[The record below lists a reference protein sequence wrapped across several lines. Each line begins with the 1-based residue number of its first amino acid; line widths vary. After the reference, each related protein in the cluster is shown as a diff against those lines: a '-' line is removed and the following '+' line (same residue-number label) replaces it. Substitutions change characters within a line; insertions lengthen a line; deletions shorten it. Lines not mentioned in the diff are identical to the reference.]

1 MWKNRDAVKEKN
13 VNKYPKVKFN
23 QKMEESSK
31 IENDFIDNLK
41 KQIYFMEMELKL
53 MQEREREI
61 AKSGGFTQLFNDD
74 KDPSMHIQQLKI
86 KYANMRKKME
96 DHILSLN
103 DQKREIVGINVSL
116 KAKLSSIQKLEQELE
131 NNQKNR
137 SQEELHEEK
146 QKIKNYKSEFN
157 DIVNKFKII
166 QDNYINK
173 KAKNALIDDDPKQK
187 APDLL
192 SNEERKNNFDI
203 KQIENQNEKE
213 VQIKEK
219 KSEQNVFDNNIANL
233 SGVNK
238 IQTINDDTFFNFK
251 RNNGTY
257 KRNCIIFW
265 VILAIIIIVGL
276 ITILALKK

>member
-1 MWKNRDAVKEKN
+1 MNDSSSYEDELNILLDRL
-13 VNKYPKVKFN
+13 
-23 QKMEESSK
+23 SK
-31 IENDFIDNLK
+31 IITTFNTLS
-41 KQIYFMEMELKL
+41 
-53 MQEREREI
+53 REQAEI
-61 AKSGGFTQLFNDD
+61 AILDTTS
-74 KDPSMHIQQLKI
+74 KI
-86 KYANMRKKME
+86 KE
-96 DHILSLN
+96 GES
-103 DQKREIVGINVSL
+103 V
-116 KAKLSSIQKLEQELE
+116 IQKLEQELE

-219 KSEQNVFDNNIANL
+219 KSDQKVFEINIANL

-251 RNNGTY
+251 RNSGKY

-265 VILAIIIIVGL
+265 IILAVIVIVGL
-276 ITILALKK
+276 ITILELKK

>member
-1 MWKNRDAVKEKN
+1 MNDSSSYEDELNILLDRL
-13 VNKYPKVKFN
+13 
-23 QKMEESSK
+23 SK
-31 IENDFIDNLK
+31 IITTFNTLS
-41 KQIYFMEMELKL
+41 
-53 MQEREREI
+53 REQAEI
-61 AKSGGFTQLFNDD
+61 AILDTTS
-74 KDPSMHIQQLKI
+74 KI
-86 KYANMRKKME
+86 KE
-96 DHILSLN
+96 GES
-103 DQKREIVGINVSL
+103 V
-116 KAKLSSIQKLEQELE
+116 IQKLEQELE

-219 KSEQNVFDNNIANL
+219 KSDQNVFEKNIANL

-238 IQTINDDTFFNFK
+238 IPTINDDTFFNFK
-251 RNNGTY
+251 RNSGKY

-265 VILAIIIIVGL
+265 IILAVIVIVGL
-276 ITILALKK
+276 ITILELKK

>member
-1 MWKNRDAVKEKN
+1 MNDSSSYEDELNILLDRL
-13 VNKYPKVKFN
+13 
-23 QKMEESSK
+23 SK
-31 IENDFIDNLK
+31 IITTFNTLS
-41 KQIYFMEMELKL
+41 
-53 MQEREREI
+53 REQAEI
-61 AKSGGFTQLFNDD
+61 AILDTTS
-74 KDPSMHIQQLKI
+74 KI
-86 KYANMRKKME
+86 KE
-96 DHILSLN
+96 GES
-103 DQKREIVGINVSL
+103 V
-116 KAKLSSIQKLEQELE
+116 IQKLEQELE

-219 KSEQNVFDNNIANL
+219 KSDQNVFENNIANL

-238 IQTINDDTFFNFK
+238 NNINDDTFFNFK
-251 RNNGTY
+251 RNSGKY

-265 VILAIIIIVGL
+265 IILAVIVIVGL
-276 ITILALKK
+276 ITILELKK

>member
-1 MWKNRDAVKEKN
+1 MNDSSSYEDELNILLDRL
-13 VNKYPKVKFN
+13 
-23 QKMEESSK
+23 SK
-31 IENDFIDNLK
+31 IITTFNTLS
-41 KQIYFMEMELKL
+41 
-53 MQEREREI
+53 REQAEI
-61 AKSGGFTQLFNDD
+61 AILDTTS
-74 KDPSMHIQQLKI
+74 KI
-86 KYANMRKKME
+86 KE
-96 DHILSLN
+96 GES
-103 DQKREIVGINVSL
+103 V
-116 KAKLSSIQKLEQELE
+116 IQKLEQELE

-219 KSEQNVFDNNIANL
+219 KSDQNVFENNIANL

-238 IQTINDDTFFNFK
+238 IPNDDTFFNFK
-251 RNNGTY
+251 RNSGKY

-265 VILAIIIIVGL
+265 IILAVIVIVGL
-276 ITILALKK
+276 ITILELKK